1 MFKIRAVIRLRA
13 KGRDQVSIS
22 SPMFFILPGAIFH
35 FSIPK
40 PGNFFLIDAH
50 SQDTVTIAKMFDT
63 NQNIRQ

>member
-1 MFKIRAVIRLRA
+1 
-13 KGRDQVSIS
+13 
-22 SPMFFILPGAIFH
+22 MFFILPGAIFH

-40 PGNFFLIDAH
+40 PGNFFLIDTH